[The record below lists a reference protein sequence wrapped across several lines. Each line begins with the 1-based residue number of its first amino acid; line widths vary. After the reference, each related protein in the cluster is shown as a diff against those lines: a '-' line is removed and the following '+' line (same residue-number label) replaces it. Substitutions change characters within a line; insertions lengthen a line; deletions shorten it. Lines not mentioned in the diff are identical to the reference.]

1 MLGPVPCARA
11 ARSRR
16 TAAAS
21 ASRCTLTPDCPPD
34 VSAPHP
40 SLLDPRSLPRRVLVV
55 APHPDDEVLGCG
67 GLAALLARSGAE
79 VRVLVLTDGA
89 RGAEPAAQG
98 PDLVAR
104 REAEARAG
112 GAALGVK
119 EHVFLS
125 LPDGALGAQHD
136 LVLRLRAEFARSE
149 PELVLAP
156 SPLETHADHRAASR
170 AACSAAA
177 DGSGPGGRGRKL
189 LLYGVDV
196 PVVGVERS
204 VHADVTE
211 AMQAKRTALACHA
224 SQTARHDFASRAVE
238 EGARAARAAGLP
250 AGRSAEAFVQLDG
263 AEAPEWS
270 RAVLERALG
279 GVPRTTAVVSTW
291 NKRADLE
298 SNVDALRAQTLP
310 FAEIVVVDNAS
321 RDGTAAF
328 VKERYPEVRLIE
340 MPHDRFGACTTF
352 NLGFRASRTELTAI
366 LDDDIVMPPNW
377 LEKATTRMQSEP
389 PTTAIVSTQVTE
401 PGMPAGY
408 LASERHNTERYMS
421 TFRGCASLARAKAL
435 EEAEYYDE
443 RLFIYGNERDLTCRL
458 LNRGYRVLQYPG
470 CGVFHKTPFGIKMG
484 KRSLYYHAR
493 NAWLSM
499 LKYAPLS
506 DLARM
511 PWLVLTRVLLRG
523 SKKEAEGAVADAT
536 GTIGIGKSVRET
548 PGAWWILVKASGSI
562 LANVPY
568 CLKHRR
574 PVRAPDF
581 ELPLQ

>member
-1 MLGPVPCARA
+1 M
-11 ARSRR
+11 
-16 TAAAS
+16 TA
-21 ASRCTLTPDCPPD
+21 
-34 VSAPHP
+34 P
-40 SLLDPRSLPRRVLVV
+40 SSPLLDPRSLPRRVLVV
-55 APHPDDEVLGCG
+55 APHADDETLGCG
-67 GLAALLARSGAE
+67 GLVALLARSGAE

-89 RGAEPAAQG
+89 RGGKPEELGEALA
-98 PDLVAR
+98 AR
-104 REAEARAG
+104 RADEARAA
-112 GAALGVK
+112 GAALGVA
-119 EHVFLS
+119 ELLFLR
-125 LPDGALGAQHD
+125 LPDGALGARHD
-136 LVLRLRAEFARSE
+136 VVLALRAELARVD
-149 PELVLAP
+149 PGLVLAP
-156 SPLETHADHRAASR
+156 WPLERHADHRAASR
-170 AACSAAA
+170 AACSAVA
-177 DGSGPGGRGRKL
+177 DGSGVDGRGRRL
-189 LLYGVDV
+189 LLYGVDA
-196 PVVGVERS
+196 PVQGVERI
-204 VHADVTE
+204 VHADVTDALE
-211 AMQAKRTALACHA
+211 VKQRALACHA
-224 SQTARHDFASRAVE
+224 SQTARHDFAARAVA
-238 EGARAARAAGLP
+238 EGERAARAAGLA
-250 AGRSAEAFVQLDG
+250 AGRVAEAFVALDG
-263 AEAPEWS
+263 ADAPEWS
-270 RAVLERALG
+270 RAVLETALA

-298 SNVDALRAQTLP
+298 ANVDALRAQTLP

-321 RDGTAAF
+321 QDGTAEF
-328 VKERYPEVRLIE
+328 VKARYPDVRLIE

-352 NLGFRASRTELTAI
+352 NIGFRASRTELTAI
-366 LDDDIVMPPNW
+366 LDDDIVMPPDW
-377 LEKATTRMQSEP
+377 LEKATARMQQEP
-389 PTTAIVSTQVTE
+389 PSTAIVSTQVTE

-458 LNRGYRVLQYPG
+458 LNAGYRVLQYPG

-523 SKKEAEGAVADAT
+523 SKQEAAGAVTDAT
-536 GTIGIGKSVRET
+536 GTIGIGRSVRET
-548 PGAWWILVKASGSI
+548 PGAWWILVKASWSI